1 METYQ
6 SEQEQVEALK
16 KWWRENAVAVIGGIV
31 IGLGLAFAIWA
42 WRDYQRNQ
50 AIQASAEY
58 EQLVDDIRRGAA
70 QEAMVR
76 SERIMG
82 EYSRTPYAV
91 FAALASAKLA
101 LDHGDNP
108 AARKQLEWALSHAS
122 EPAIKQ
128 LTRLRLARVMLD
140 MDQAEAAL
148 KLINDAEAGGFR
160 ADYDVVLGDIYFSL
174 KQMEQARNA
183 YQQALLAL
191 PAGSEQATLVQM
203 KLDDLGMSHS
213 LAPAQP

>member
-31 IGLGLAFAIWA
+31 IGLGLAFAVWA
-42 WRDYQRNQ
+42 WRDYQRSQ

-58 EQLVDDIRRGAA
+58 EQLLDDIRRGAE
-70 QEAMVR
+70 QEALAR

-82 EYSRTPYAV
+82 EYGDTPYAV

-101 LDHGDNP
+101 LDQGDN
-108 AARKQLEWALSHAS
+108 AAGRKQLEWALSHAS
-122 EPAIKQ
+122 EPAMQQ

-140 MDQAEAAL
+140 QDQAEAAL
-148 KLINDAEAGGFR
+148 KVINNAEAGGFR
-160 ADYDVVLGDIYFSL
+160 ADYDAVLGDIHFSL

-183 YQQALLAL
+183 YQKALLAL
-191 PAGSEQATLVQM
+191 PVGSEQATLVQM
-203 KLDDLGMSHS
+203 KLDDLGVLHS
-213 LAPAQP
+213 PAPVQP